1 MSGRGPVDPTAELP
15 FALGGPA
22 GRGALRRSP
31 EDFEV
36 EEVTGFEPSGSGE
49 HAWLVIRK
57 RGANTLWV
65 ARQLARLAGVRPD
78 AVGFAGLKD
87 RAALT
92 TQAFTVHLP
101 GRPRSRLVLA
111 RRRRDRV
118 LAVQR
123 HHRKLR
129 RGTLRGNRFRIR
141 VAALSR
147 RRGGRRRVTRP
158 DGCGR
163 GAQLLWPAALRSRRG
178 KPGAGRVA
186 ARRGATTGDG
196 SERGLAL
203 SAARSWLFNGVLAE
217 RVRDASWGRGLPGDV
232 MQLDGRRALFRI
244 DEPDAET
251 ERRCAAG
258 DIHPTGPLPGRD
270 APSAVVP
277 GGKTARLEEECLGRH
292 AGWVPGLVRQ
302 GLESD
307 RRALRVMPRELA
319 WEWDGDA
326 LELSFFLTAGA
337 FATALL
343 RELVRADG
351 ATSADDD
358 LA

>member
-1 MSGRGPVDPTAELP
+1 MSGRAPVDPTADLP

-22 GRGALRRSP
+22 ASGVLRRAP

-49 HAWLVIRK
+49 HVWLVVRK

-87 RAALT
+87 RAAVT

-101 GRPRSRLVLA
+101 GRPDPDWSSL
-111 RRRRDRV
+111 DGDEIRV

-141 VAALSR
+141 VAALRGDALAVDGCLGKMAAAGVPNYFGPQRFGRDGGNLVLAESLLG
-147 RRGGRRRVTRP
+147 GGRR
-158 DGCGR
+158 
-163 GAQLLWPAALRSRRG
+163 L
-178 KPGAGRVA
+178 
-186 ARRGATTGDG
+186 AR
-196 SERGLAL
+196 EQRGLAL

-270 APSAVVP
+270 GPSAVVP
-277 GGKTARLEEECLGRH
+277 GGTTARLEEECLGRH
-292 AGWVPGLVRQ
+292 AGWVPGLFRQ